1 MRQTLLLVGALLS
14 LCPAGPATHAQQV
27 NEPSKIEVSIHF
39 ASITGQ
45 DIQPQFG
52 IDRVRSEV
60 GPGGRFTFNFNK
72 HVALE
77 AEGNFFPRIFPD
89 GFDNE
94 SVLAQGQFG
103 VKAGKRFDRF
113 GIFAKARPGFIS
125 SPEILIQTGTQT
137 IVVNDRPVVFPIID
151 VSRRNFF
158 SMDIGGVLEFYPSR
172 GLLVRFDAGDTVVH
186 VGDARTVTFAPTP
199 PSPPLPRVSHNFQ
212 FNAGIAF
219 RFFNS
224 DPATQDPGTP
234 SSDEERKFELGV
246 QFSSIRLVVWAET
259 QLPSLPFE
267 VYEPQSGFGGR
278 LTYNFT
284 PSISAE
290 IQTDF
295 YPKELFDFANG
306 RAGGHMLQ
314 LQAGPKIGKRFQR
327 FGVFGKVRPGA
338 VNFSDTITWNFVP
351 FPTNRTFR
359 RERRTHFS
367 LDLGG
372 VLEFY
377 PSPRIVTRFD
387 AGDTMIHYG
396 ETQVPFFSF
405 SMPIIHMPSRTRHQ
419 FQFSAG
425 VGFRF

>member
-1 MRQTLLLVGALLS
+1 MRQTLLLIGALLS
-14 LCPAGPATHAQQV
+14 LCLAGPTTQAQQV

-39 ASITGQ
+39 TSLTGRE
-45 DIQPQFG
+45 IQPQFG
-52 IDRVRSEV
+52 IGQVRSEA
-60 GPGGRFTFNFNK
+60 GAGGRFTFNFNK

-77 AEGNFFPRIFPD
+77 AEGNFFPRFLLD
-89 GFDNE
+89 DFDNDT
-94 SVLAQGQFG
+94 VLAQGQFG
-103 VKAGKRFDRF
+103 VKAGKRFKKF

-125 SPEILIQTGTQT
+125 SPDILIQVGTET
-137 IVVNDRPVVFPIID
+137 VVINDGPVVLPILEAR
-151 VSRRNFF
+151 RRNFF
-158 SMDIGGVLEFYPSR
+158 SMDLGGVLEFYPSR
-172 GLLVRFDAGDTVVH
+172 GILVRFDAGDTVVH
-186 VGDARTVTFAPTP
+186 TGDARTVSFTLNPA
-199 PSPPLPRVSHNFQ
+199 SPRLPRVIHNFQ
-212 FNAGIAF
+212 FSADVAF

-224 DPATQDPGTP
+224 DPAAQDTDSP
-234 SSDEERKFELGV
+234 SSNEERKFEVGV
-246 QFSSIRLVVWAET
+246 QFSSMRLKVWAEA
-259 QLPSLPFE
+259 QLPALPFDG
-267 VYEPQSGFGGR
+267 YDFQSGFGGR
-278 LTYNFT
+278 FTYNFS

-314 LQAGPKIGKRFQR
+314 LQAGPKIGKRFER

-338 VNFSDTITWNFVP
+338 VSFSETMKWNFDP
-351 FPTNRTFR
+351 FPTHPRFR
-359 RERRTHFS
+359 IERRTHFS

-387 AGDTMIHYG
+387 AGDTMIDYG
-396 ETQVPFFSF
+396 ETQVPFFSLR
-405 SMPIIHMPSRTRHQ
+405 MPIIHMPPRTRHQ